1 MQKNGAGLHT
11 ASSAW
16 WDNTT
21 DGETAQ
27 YRASQ
32 APGPASEC
40 ATAQGAAPS
49 GVTTRRCIASHPC
62 LACRCRWQTRAL
74 HPFIVA
80 GRCCCVQSFSSRVP
94 SVRRD
99 AGMVE
104 ETPTTSRDARSFVS
118 SSAEQCYLIA
128 SVLVV
133 VVFVSSVVL
142 LLTIADGGVRLE
154 VVVVRGILPTT
165 TTRTRPPPRS
175 SSYRRAAT
183 TERRTSSI
191 TPPTLPR
198 YLDRRGGGIVVIA
211 YRDSRPSTIISY
223 LNRVY

>member
-32 APGPASEC
+32 APAPASEC

-99 AGMVE
+99 AG
-104 ETPTTSRDARSFVS
+104 
-118 SSAEQCYLIA
+118 
-128 SVLVV
+128 LVK
-133 VVFVSSVVL
+133 
-142 LLTIADGGVRLE
+142 E
-154 VVVVRGILPTT
+154 
-165 TTRTRPPPRS
+165 TRTHS